1 MNHSSNKYLLNTYHV
16 QGPVL
21 VFLGNTKTWM
31 EQKEEANRSYKAAET
46 GRVAGVLTSEA
57 SKDGEM
63 DDVNMSWSKCKDS
76 LRGLRKAGWH
86 QGPGIKSNG
95 INIQATPHSDP
106 SRGQGR
112 QFNTIQK
119 PWTTKRFQ
127 ESSFTPVFMLPV
139 DHIKP
144 LCRPWGLRMPPEDV
158 GAFRCL
164 LIHALYICKG
174 FPGICHASHR
184 NEVPLRVTHNYG
196 YRLCSGTLPQAQALK
211 PGPSRLC

>member
-1 MNHSSNKYLLNTYHV
+1 MEKKMNHSSNKYLLNTYHV

-63 DDVNMSWSKCKDS
+63 DAVNMSWSKCKDS
-76 LRGLRKAGWH
+76 LGGLRKAGWH
-86 QGPGIKSNG
+86 QGQGIKSNG

-119 PWTTKRFQ
+119 P
-127 ESSFTPVFMLPV
+127 
-139 DHIKP
+139 
-144 LCRPWGLRMPPEDV
+144 
-158 GAFRCL
+158 
-164 LIHALYICKG
+164 
-174 FPGICHASHR
+174 
-184 NEVPLRVTHNYG
+184 
-196 YRLCSGTLPQAQALK
+196 
-211 PGPSRLC
+211 